1 MKCLIYNNI
10 ITSRETQPRLF
21 CKVATHSSRISQ
33 STKLVSFLVNDL
45 FDTLNLLRRHGYDGV
60 NFDEFDL
67 FLGLLHATLSVIEA
81 NHRGDVNRCLKECLV
96 AWLEQADDV
105 QVRGGPI
112 LHSLLAAL
120 RKLGK
125 KQQLME

>member
-1 MKCLIYNNI
+1 MTEIYFI
-10 ITSRETQPRLF
+10 
-21 CKVATHSSRISQ
+21 
-33 STKLVSFLVNDL
+33 LVNDL
-45 FDTLNLLRRHGYDGV
+45 VDILDLLKRHGYDGV
-60 NFDEFDL
+60 NFDELGL
-67 FLGLLHATLSVIEA
+67 FLGLLHTTLSVIEA